1 MKNINT
7 RKIVPIA
14 AKISAGK
21 SFLLNVIYNIDFFEC
36 KAGIGTK
43 FVNII
48 RYNPDLE
55 KPCFYHLKVV
65 KKKGN
70 YIFKKDPNYEVKF
83 GKEEIIEENK
93 NVNQILAAS
102 PGFDYQNIFYM
113 TELNECEFIKDK
125 KYLLTHDLCD
135 IPGLSEY
142 QSDENKE
149 IIKKDNDIK
158 DFEEKIEEGMKKF
171 GIVFKEKQLNKN
183 FENSNKNNSKKE
195 EKDNEEIRDD
205 LYNEIDITKE
215 KSYLTEIFTIIKN
228 YIDGII
234 IVLSIENY
242 QHHENFEIITKLRKV
257 INKEINN
264 SLVILNKIDLSQNP
278 KQDINN
284 CKGLFIQKFPK
295 CQVFNLN
302 LNTFI
307 ALSAKQ
313 LKNELLMKDSFE
325 HLIKYH
331 FFNYSLF
338 TKQQSIAGSSF
349 MDYLLDF
356 ILNGENSPTI
366 KEIKKEVDELNKSQ
380 NISEINQ
387 QILKLINELKEQ
399 TQADENI
406 ILGIEQKD
414 INEEEEDDDDDEEE
428 EGDNNQ
434 LSPSYI
440 IKMIYV
446 LFKQRKSLPLISEET
461 IKLLD
466 YFSVK
471 KDKKNFELKPIK
483 MGKLVKL
490 NKNLIDVFESFGNN
504 VHAVQT
510 TNDKLN
516 NLTEELAKTIHFLK
530 IYNVI
535 ILPFLGPSNAGKST
549 IINGIIG
556 KDILPVYRNECTKR
570 GIIIGYSKSEEPL
583 IHKASF
589 VEQKDFLGKTN
600 YYFNL
605 DVNNII
611 GKGEYQ
617 VKETLNSLNLDFN
630 QKKEDSF
637 YYVTTKIKLLDDL
650 KLNESLKDMIY
661 LIDFPGFGTNNKFE
675 ENDIYKKTLSIC
687 NSFIFVVRNSVIKEN
702 SCQRQ
707 LKSLFEYA
715 QQNSFISK
723 FVKSSLFILNNDL
736 DQSTTE
742 NDLNQVKDDIIQMI
756 YNKNMNLDDVKN
768 IRKDIKLCFF
778 NAKFYYNFCSN
789 YNYFYDLDNLL
800 HKEYKNYKD
809 SKYSYFK
816 NPKSNKQTEDKGF
829 FEYFYKNLKNKV
841 KNTFDVKITNKFLKG
856 IEIDNKFIKESNIYF
871 DKIINEENLD
881 DKTKFNE
888 IHDKILKL
896 IFYGQNKTLDL
907 KTLKESNIDKFKEIL
922 ESQIN
927 YINEIKQKELI
938 EKIENTVITLDL
950 FFRKDFNERKKDI
963 EEINNLPE
971 ELNKIENKIS
981 SLIESIHIDINNIIY
996 QYRDKISNSLTI
1008 KKNYI
1013 IEKLENEKYQ
1023 NIIEEINNG
1032 MKNNLNGLNLQISK
1046 YLEKYENE
1054 CKNLQL
1060 YAKHIINRLSIT
1072 FSPIINNSFKKYI
1085 IKQLGNED
1093 EDLEKQIFEE
1103 LKNSCES
1110 SSNILF
1116 KVGFKEWLTSLFSYK
1131 SKCENIIQ
1139 MLIDTSLKKMDS
1151 TFKLIK
1157 EKSQDYLT
1165 NFLNFME
1172 FIISSAS
1179 IRFTEEQRKKWVELC
1194 NIYEHKKKEII
1205 EIKDEIVESLNEKNE
1220 TDNH

>member
-1 MKNINT
+1 MQNINI

-21 SFLLNVIYNIDFFEC
+21 SFLLNVIYNIDFLEC

-55 KPCFYHLKVV
+55 KPCFYHLKAV
-65 KKKGN
+65 KKRGN
-70 YIFKKDPNYEVKF
+70 YIFKKDPNYEVKY
-83 GKEEIIEENK
+83 GKEAIIEENR

-102 PGFDYQNIFYM
+102 PGLDYKDIFYM

-125 KYLLTHDLCD
+125 NYLLTHDLCD

-142 QSDENKE
+142 QSDTNKE
-149 IIKKDNDIK
+149 NIKKDNDIK
-158 DFEEKIEEGMKKF
+158 DFDQAIEEGMKKF
-171 GIVFKEKQLNKN
+171 GIVFKDKSLNKI
-183 FENSNKNNSKKE
+183 FENPKKNNAKKE
-195 EKDNEEIRDD
+195 RQDNEEILDD

-234 IVLSIENY
+234 IVLSTQNY
-242 QHHENFEIITKLRKV
+242 QHQDNFEIITKLRKV

-278 KQDINN
+278 NQDINN

-313 LKNELLMKDSFE
+313 LKNELLMKNSFE

-331 FFNYSLF
+331 FFNYSSI
-338 TKQQSIAGSSF
+338 TKQQTTTGSSF
-349 MDYLLDF
+349 MDYLLDY

-366 KEIKKEVDELNKSQ
+366 KEIKKEVDELNKSK
-380 NISEINQ
+380 NVSEINQ

-399 TQADENI
+399 TKADENI
-406 ILGIEQKD
+406 ILGIEEKD
-414 INEEEEDDDDDEEE
+414 INEEEEDDDDEEE
-428 EGDNNQ
+428 EDDKQ

-446 LFKQRKSLPLISEET
+446 LFKEKKSLPLISKET
-461 IKLLD
+461 IELLD
-466 YFSVK
+466 YFSIK
-471 KDKKNFELKPIK
+471 KVKKNFEVKPIK
-483 MGKLVKL
+483 IGKIVKL
-490 NKNLIDVFESFGNN
+490 NKDLIDVFESFGNN
-504 VHAVQT
+504 VKDVQT

-516 NLTEELAKTIHFLK
+516 NLTEELATTIHFLK

-556 KDILPVYRNECTKR
+556 KDILPVYQNECTKR
-570 GIIIGYSKSEEPL
+570 GIIIGYSKEEEPL
-583 IHKASF
+583 IHKAF
-589 VEQKDFLGKTN
+589 FIEKKDFLGNTN
-600 YYFNL
+600 YYFDL
-605 DVNNII
+605 DINNII
-611 GKGEYQ
+611 GKGEKQ
-617 VKETLNSLNLDFN
+617 VKDTLNNLNLDFN
-630 QKKEDSF
+630 KKKEDSF

-650 KLNESLKDMIY
+650 NLNESLKEMIY
-661 LIDFPGFGTNNKFE
+661 FIDFPGFGTNNKFE
-675 ENDIYKKTLSIC
+675 ENDIYKKTLTIC

-707 LKSLFEYA
+707 LKLLFEYA

-723 FVKSSLFILNNDL
+723 FVKSSLFTLNNDL
-736 DQSTTE
+736 EQSTTK

-756 YNKNMNLDDVKN
+756 YNKNMNSDDIKN

-778 NAKFYYNFCSN
+778 NAKYYYSFCSN

-809 SKYSYFK
+809 SKYLYYK

-829 FEYFYKNLKNKV
+829 YEYFFKNLKNKV
-841 KNTFDVKITNKFLKG
+841 KNTFNVKIGNKFLNG
-856 IEIDNKFIKESNIYF
+856 IEIDNKFINESNIYF
-871 DKIINEENLD
+871 DKIIKEENLD
-881 DKTKFNE
+881 DKIKFKE
-888 IHDKILKL
+888 IQEKILKL

-907 KTLKESNIDKFKEIL
+907 KTLKESNIDEFKEIL

-938 EKIENTVITLDL
+938 EKIENTVNTLDL

-963 EEINNLPE
+963 GEINNLSTQ
-971 ELNKIENKIS
+971 LIKIENKIS
-981 SLIESIHIDINNIIY
+981 SLIESIQIDINNIIS
-996 QYRDKISNSLTI
+996 QYRDKISISLI
-1008 KKNYI
+1008 EKKNYI
-1013 IEKLENEKYQ
+1013 IEKTEFEQFQ
-1023 NIIEEINNG
+1023 NIIEEINNE
-1032 MKNNLNGLNLQISK
+1032 MKNNLNGLNTQISK

-1054 CKNLQL
+1054 CLNLQSF
-1060 YAKHIINRLSIT
+1060 ADEIISSLSIKYNPL
-1072 FSPIINNSFKKYI
+1072 FNKSFKKYI
-1085 IKQLGNED
+1085 INQLGNEN

-1110 SSNILF
+1110 SSSIFYNI
-1116 KVGFKEWLTSLFSYK
+1116 GFKEWLNSLLSYK
-1131 SKCENIIQ
+1131 SKCKNIIQ
-1139 MLIDTSLKKMDS
+1139 MLIDTSLKKMDN

-1157 EKSQDYLT
+1157 EKSQNYLT
-1165 NFLNFME
+1165 DFLNFME
-1172 FIISSAS
+1172 FVISSAT
-1179 IRFTEEQRKKWVELC
+1179 IKFTEEQRKKWVELC
-1194 NIYEHKKKEII
+1194 NIYEKKKEEII
-1205 EIKDEIVESLNEKNE
+1205 KIKDKIVKSLNEKE
-1220 TDNH
+1220 

>member
-331 FFNYSLF
+331 FFNYSLI
-338 TKQQSIAGSSF
+338 TKQQSIIGSSF

-414 INEEEEDDDDDEEE
+414 INEEEEDDDDEEE

-440 IKMIYV
+440 IKMLYV

-471 KDKKNFELKPIK
+471 KDKKNFKLKPIK

-556 KDILPVYRNECTKR
+556 KDILPVYQNECTKR

-736 DQSTTE
+736 EQSTTE

-809 SKYSYFK
+809 SKYSYYR

-881 DKTKFNE
+881 DKTKFKE
-888 IHDKILKL
+888 IQDKILKL

-1008 KKNYI
+1008 KKDYI

-1046 YLEKYENE
+1046 YIEKYENE

-1220 TDNH
+1220 TENH

>member
-55 KPCFYHLKVV
+55 KPCFYHLKAV

-102 PGFDYQNIFYM
+102 PGFDYQDIFYM

-125 KYLLTHDLCD
+125 NYLLTHDLCD

-142 QSDENKE
+142 QSDANKE

-158 DFEEKIEEGMKKF
+158 DFEQKIEEGMKKY

-183 FENSNKNNSKKE
+183 FENPKKNNAIIKDQ
-195 EKDNEEIRDD
+195 DNEGIQDD
-205 LYNEIDITKE
+205 LYKEIDISKE
-215 KSYLTEIFTIIKN
+215 KSYLTEIFKIIKN

-234 IVLSIENY
+234 IVLSIDNY
-242 QHHENFEIITKLRKV
+242 QHQENFEIIAKLRKV

-278 KQDINN
+278 IQDINN

-307 ALSAKQ
+307 PLSAKQ

-331 FFNYSLF
+331 FFNYSLI
-338 TKQQSIAGSSF
+338 TKQQSTTGSSF

-366 KEIKKEVDELNKSQ
+366 KEIKKEVDELNKSK

-414 INEEEEDDDDDEEE
+414 INEEEEDDEEE
-428 EGDNNQ
+428 EEESDNNQ

-446 LFKQRKSLPLISEET
+446 LFKQKKSLPLISEET
-461 IKLLD
+461 IKLLN

-471 KDKKNFELKPIK
+471 KAKKNFELKPIK
-483 MGKLVKL
+483 IGKLVKL

-504 VHAVQT
+504 IKAVQT

-556 KDILPVYRNECTKR
+556 KDILPVYQNECTKR

-611 GKGEYQ
+611 GKGENQ

-650 KLNESLKDMIY
+650 KLNESLKEMIY

-675 ENDIYKKTLSIC
+675 ENDIYEKALSIC

-736 DQSTTE
+736 EQSTTE

-756 YNKNMNLDDVKN
+756 YNKNMNLDDIKS

-778 NAKFYYNFCSN
+778 NAKYYYNFCSN

-800 HKEYKNYKD
+800 HKEYQNYKD
-809 SKYSYFK
+809 SKYSYYR

-881 DKTKFNE
+881 DKTKFQE
-888 IHDKILKL
+888 IQDKILKL

-907 KTLKESNIDKFKEIL
+907 KTLKESNIDQFKEIL

-938 EKIENTVITLDL
+938 EKIENTVTTLDL

-996 QYRDKISNSLTI
+996 QYRDKISNSLKI

-1013 IEKLENEKYQ
+1013 IEKLEDEKYQ
-1023 NIIEEINNG
+1023 NIIEEINNE
-1032 MKNNLNGLNLQISK
+1032 MKSNLNGLNLQISK

-1054 CKNLQL
+1054 CSNLQL
-1060 YAKHIINRLSIT
+1060 YAKKIINRLSLT

-1085 IKQLGNED
+1085 IKQLGNEN

-1172 FIISSAS
+1172 FIISTAS

-1194 NIYEHKKKEII
+1194 NIYEPKKKEII
-1205 EIKDEIVESLNEKNE
+1205 EIKDEIVKSLNEKNE
-1220 TDNH
+1220 IENY